1 MGYDSAQGH
10 DDMADGNDLTLILA
24 MLGQL
29 QTTTEAGLA
38 GVNARLDKLN
48 GRVAAN
54 ESMAATLNERTSKMV
69 CVSHAGLLGQLE
81 SDVKTLK
88 EAPVKSATKS
98 VAITGTVVASVMAI
112 VEGIAMWMRSH

>member
-1 MGYDSAQGH
+1 
-10 DDMADGNDLTLILA
+10 MADGNDLTLILA